1 MRPAGLGPV
10 AIRPDGEDGTV
21 TSSPRQSTVRVPD
34 LARAPLLPFVVIGTA
49 CVIAGGLVSAA
60 SAPHPSEHGSWAAAY
75 LVLVAGVAQIGLGA
89 GQSMFG
95 GHASQRTV
103 LAVIA
108 GWNLGNAAVL
118 AGTLA
123 DVGFVVDL
131 GGAALLVVLVLL
143 LRGALTSGATPSD
156 RGRWLLRGYRALL
169 ALLIVS
175 IPVGLVLERVQH

>member
-1 MRPAGLGPV
+1 M
-10 AIRPDGEDGTV
+10 
-21 TSSPRQSTVRVPD
+21 TSSPTQSTVRVP
-34 LARAPLLPFVVIGTA
+34 AIVRGPLLPFLVVGTA

-60 SAPHPSEHGSWAAAY
+60 TAPNPSEHGSWAAAY

-89 GQSMFG
+89 GQAMFG
-95 GHASQRTV
+95 GRTSQRTV
-103 LAVIA
+103 LAEIA

-123 DVGFVVDL
+123 DVGVVVDL

-143 LRGALTSGATPSD
+143 LRGALTGSGGSA
-156 RGRWLLRGYRALL
+156 GRPWLFRGYCALL

-175 IPVGLVLERVQH
+175 IPVGLVLERIQH

>member
-1 MRPAGLGPV
+1 M
-10 AIRPDGEDGTV
+10 
-21 TSSPRQSTVRVPD
+21 TSSPPQSTVRAPE
-34 LARAPLLPFVVIGTA
+34 LARGPLLPFLVIGTA
-49 CVIAGGLVSAA
+49 CVIAGGLVAA
-60 SAPHPSEHGSWAAAY
+60 ATAPNPSEHGSWAAAY
-75 LVLVAGVAQIGLGA
+75 LVLVAGVAQVGLGA
-89 GQSMFG
+89 GQAKFG
-95 GHASQRTV
+95 GHAAQRTV
-103 LAVIA
+103 LAEIA

-123 DVGFVVDL
+123 DVGLVVDL

-156 RGRWLLRGYRALL
+156 RGRWLLRGYCALL